1 MLKSALYLFFFLA
14 LTTTLLF
21 SCKKEEFETSSGVQ
35 LTFSQDTVLF
45 DTVFT
50 TVGSSTEVFT
60 VYNRKNQAI
69 KISSIRLA
77 SGMTSNYRLNVDGVP
92 GKSFEDV
99 EIAAEDSLFI
109 FVEVT
114 VDPNNTKTPLIESD
128 SIHFETNGK
137 LQSCPR

>member
-1 MLKSALYLFFFLA
+1 MD
-14 LTTTLLF
+14 
-21 SCKKEEFETSSGVQ
+21 SCKKEEFSTDGNAKLE
-35 LTFSQDTVLF
+35 FSQDTIIF

-50 TVGSSTEVFT
+50 QVGSSTEVFT

-99 EIAAEDSLFI
+99 EIAAEDS
-109 FVEVT
+109 
-114 VDPNNTKTPLIESD
+114 
-128 SIHFETNGK
+128 
-137 LQSCPR
+137 